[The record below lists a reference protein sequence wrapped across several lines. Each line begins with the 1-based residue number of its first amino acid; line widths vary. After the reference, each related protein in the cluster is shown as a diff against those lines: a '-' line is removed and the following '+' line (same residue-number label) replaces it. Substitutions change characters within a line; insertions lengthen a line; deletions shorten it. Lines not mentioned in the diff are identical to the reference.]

1 MLVHTF
7 MGVDGAVYMEWK
19 GGSKATLPPFALRH
33 KKKWVQGMIF
43 AIALTRTIPKGVG
56 S

>member
-1 MLVHTF
+1 
-7 MGVDGAVYMEWK
+7 MEWK
-19 GGSKATLPPFALRH
+19 GGSKATLPPTFALPS
-33 KKKWVQGMIF
+33 KNWAQGMIF